1 MKKNMKKVSAFK
13 LFYDEFVYRENS
25 NISYALIERNIEKI
39 RELTLELRKTS
50 KVDVD
55 FYMVKLDRA
64 NSRIKEQLN
73 EMYKA
78 NVALFEYFF
87 LLYKSC
93 MEMCNDKV
101 LDMPFLI
108 SCAFYEDY
116 RLDNKTA
123 EELESS
129 PYVVP
134 KFTSLEKKEI
144 RNDAKGMTKLEY
156 FVKKLSNSENVSQY
170 TKFIDKARAIMNTK
184 PTINESHNDYFARGE
199 NFLKDFDVICSR
211 LEEKAKLNGDYE
223 IVSDYMEVVF
233 RKKFNDWSVELKK
246 VALEYLDKN
255 YKKMKESNEIKGC
268 FNLANDISF
277 ESFKDLTE
285 DLIQEKEK
293 YMKLFENGKFSPV
306 EIMDDTY
313 ISKFKEN
320 LINSFFDKRYINS
333 LNDDSSVME
342 YVDRTID
349 IYNLAEDL
357 GNQIFERIMFDAS
370 HSPSLKRNNDV
381 RSAIITKIYDLYN
394 PIYLLALFE
403 KAKNG
408 FESLLANNSSKFI
421 KDYNAKLTEKKLQ
434 YDFHGPLP
442 TMKSIKTKILDR
454 RKEFIVEHCITELK
468 SRDLLESYDTRNYDL
483 EIVAKDIEINE
494 MITLYDQI
502 KYKVNTFDYSSLYF
516 YNKEIALDGYE
527 KQETLKAAQEF
538 VVKDICSKLKIN
550 NLSAN
555 EMKERYRDIC
565 YGYFNEECLFVSD
578 KEEIEVNDNLEF
590 FYKVRDKFI
599 QSSKWNEFLTNN
611 KIKSSLQ

>member
-1 MKKNMKKVSAFK
+1 MKKNMKRVSAFK

-25 NISYALIERNIEKI
+25 SISYASIERNIDKI
-39 RELTLELRKTS
+39 RELTLGLRKTS

-73 EMYKA
+73 EMYKV

-101 LDMPFLI
+101 SDMPFLI

-144 RNDAKGMTKLEY
+144 RNDAKGMTKFEY
-156 FVKKLSNSENVSQY
+156 FVKKISNSENVTQY

-184 PTINESHNDYFARGE
+184 PNINESHSDYFARVE
-199 NFLKDFDVICSR
+199 RFLKDFEAICGR

-233 RKKFNDWSVELKK
+233 RKKFNEWSVEIKK
-246 VALEYLDKN
+246 VALEYLDKT
-255 YKKMKESNEIKGC
+255 YKKMKESNEIKVC

-285 DLIQEKEK
+285 DLIKEKEK
-293 YMKLFENGKFSPV
+293 YMKLFENGKFNSI
-306 EIMDDTY
+306 EIMDDSY

-333 LNDDSSVME
+333 LNDNSNVME
-342 YVDRTID
+342 YVERTID

-370 HSPSLKRNNDV
+370 HSSSLKRNNDV

-421 KDYNAKLTEKKLQ
+421 KDYNAKLAEKKLQ

-442 TMKSIKTKILDR
+442 TMNSIKMKVLDR

-483 EIVAKDIEINE
+483 EIIAKDIEVNE

-550 NLSAN
+550 NLSAK

-565 YGYFNEECLFVSD
+565 YGYFNEECIFIND
-578 KEEIEVNDNLEF
+578 KEEIEVSDNLES
-590 FYKVRDKFI
+590 FYEIRNRFI

>member
-101 LDMPFLI
+101 SDMPFLI

>member
-1 MKKNMKKVSAFK
+1 MKKNMKRVSAFK

-25 NISYALIERNIEKI
+25 SISYASIERNIDKI
-39 RELTLELRKTS
+39 RELTLGLRKTS

-73 EMYKA
+73 EMYKV

-101 LDMPFLI
+101 SDMPFLI

-144 RNDAKGMTKLEY
+144 RNDAKGMTKFEY
-156 FVKKLSNSENVSQY
+156 FVKKISNSENVTQY

-184 PTINESHNDYFARGE
+184 PNINESHSDYFARVE
-199 NFLKDFDVICSR
+199 RFLKDFEAICGR

-233 RKKFNDWSVELKK
+233 RKKFNEWSVEIKK
-246 VALEYLDKN
+246 VALEYLDKT
-255 YKKMKESNEIKGC
+255 YKKMKESNEIKVC

-285 DLIQEKEK
+285 DLIKEKEK
-293 YMKLFENGKFSPV
+293 YMKLFENGKFNSI
-306 EIMDDTY
+306 EIMNDSY

-333 LNDDSSVME
+333 LNDNSNVME
-342 YVDRTID
+342 YVERTID

-370 HSPSLKRNNDV
+370 HSSSLKRNNDV

-421 KDYNAKLTEKKLQ
+421 KDYNAKLAEKKLQ

-442 TMKSIKTKILDR
+442 TMNSIKMKVLDR

-483 EIVAKDIEINE
+483 EIIAKDIEVNE

-550 NLSAN
+550 NLSAK

-565 YGYFNEECLFVSD
+565 YGYFNEECIFIND
-578 KEEIEVNDNLEF
+578 KEEIEVSDNLES
-590 FYKVRDKFI
+590 FYEIRNRFI

>member
-421 KDYNAKLTEKKLQ
+421 KDYNAKLAEKKLQ

-599 QSSKWNEFLTNN
+599 QSSKWNEFLTKN

>member
-1 MKKNMKKVSAFK
+1 MKKNMKRVSAFK

-25 NISYALIERNIEKI
+25 SISYASIERNIDKI
-39 RELTLELRKTS
+39 RELTLGLRKTS

-73 EMYKA
+73 EMYKV

-101 LDMPFLI
+101 SDMPFLI

-144 RNDAKGMTKLEY
+144 RNDAKGMTKFEY
-156 FVKKLSNSENVSQY
+156 FVKKISNSENVTQY

-184 PTINESHNDYFARGE
+184 PNINESHSDYFARVE
-199 NFLKDFDVICSR
+199 RFLKDFEAICGR

-233 RKKFNDWSVELKK
+233 RKKFNEWSVEIKK
-246 VALEYLDKN
+246 VALEYLDKT
-255 YKKMKESNEIKGC
+255 YKKMKESNEIKVC

-285 DLIQEKEK
+285 DLIKEKEK
-293 YMKLFENGKFSPV
+293 YMKLFENGKFNSI
-306 EIMDDTY
+306 EIMDDSY

-333 LNDDSSVME
+333 LNDNSNVME
-342 YVDRTID
+342 YVERTID

-370 HSPSLKRNNDV
+370 HSSSLKRNNDV

-421 KDYNAKLTEKKLQ
+421 KDYNAKLAEKKLQ

-442 TMKSIKTKILDR
+442 TMNSIKMKVLDR

-483 EIVAKDIEINE
+483 EIIAKDIEVNE

-527 KQETLKAAQEF
+527 KQETLKARQEF

-550 NLSAN
+550 NLSAK

-565 YGYFNEECLFVSD
+565 YGYFNEECIFIND
-578 KEEIEVNDNLEF
+578 KEEIEVSDNLES
-590 FYKVRDKFI
+590 FYEIRDRFI

>member
-1 MKKNMKKVSAFK
+1 MKKNMKRVSAFK

-25 NISYALIERNIEKI
+25 SISYASIERNIDKI
-39 RELTLELRKTS
+39 RELTLGLRKTS

-73 EMYKA
+73 EMYKV

-101 LDMPFLI
+101 SDMPFLI

-144 RNDAKGMTKLEY
+144 RNDAKGMTKFEY
-156 FVKKLSNSENVSQY
+156 FVKKISNSENVTQY

-184 PTINESHNDYFARGE
+184 PNINESHSDYFARVE
-199 NFLKDFDVICSR
+199 RFLKDFEAICGR

-233 RKKFNDWSVELKK
+233 RKKFNEWSVEIKK
-246 VALEYLDKN
+246 VALEYLDKT
-255 YKKMKESNEIKGC
+255 YKKMKESNEIKVC

-285 DLIQEKEK
+285 DLIKEKEK
-293 YMKLFENGKFSPV
+293 YMKLFENGKFNSI
-306 EIMDDTY
+306 EIMDDSY

-333 LNDDSSVME
+333 LNDNSNVME
-342 YVDRTID
+342 YVERTID

-370 HSPSLKRNNDV
+370 HSSSLKRNNDV

-421 KDYNAKLTEKKLQ
+421 KDYNAKLAEKKLQ

-442 TMKSIKTKILDR
+442 TMNSIKMKVLDR

-483 EIVAKDIEINE
+483 EIIAKDIEVNE

-550 NLSAN
+550 NLSAK

-565 YGYFNEECLFVSD
+565 YGYFNEECIFIND
-578 KEEIEVNDNLEF
+578 KEEIEVSDNLES
-590 FYKVRDKFI
+590 FYEIRDRFI

>member
-101 LDMPFLI
+101 SDMPFLI

-599 QSSKWNEFLTNN
+599 QSSKWNEFLTKN

>member
-101 LDMPFLI
+101 SDMPFLI

-306 EIMDDTY
+306 EIMDDSY

>member
-1 MKKNMKKVSAFK
+1 MKKNMKRVSAFK

-25 NISYALIERNIEKI
+25 SISYASIERNIDKI
-39 RELTLELRKTS
+39 RELTLGLRKTS

-73 EMYKA
+73 EMYKV

-93 MEMCNDKV
+93 MEMCHDKV
-101 LDMPFLI
+101 SDMPFLI

-144 RNDAKGMTKLEY
+144 RNDAKGMTKFEY
-156 FVKKLSNSENVSQY
+156 FVKKISNSENVTQY

-184 PTINESHNDYFARGE
+184 PNINESHSDYFARVE
-199 NFLKDFDVICSR
+199 RFLKDFEAICGR

-233 RKKFNDWSVELKK
+233 RKKFNEWSVEIKK
-246 VALEYLDKN
+246 VALEYLDKT
-255 YKKMKESNEIKGC
+255 YKKMKESNEIKVC

-285 DLIQEKEK
+285 DLIKEKEK
-293 YMKLFENGKFSPV
+293 YMKLFENGKFNSI
-306 EIMDDTY
+306 EIMDDSY

-333 LNDDSSVME
+333 LNDNSNVME
-342 YVDRTID
+342 YVERTID

-370 HSPSLKRNNDV
+370 HSSSLKRNNDV

-421 KDYNAKLTEKKLQ
+421 KDYNAKLAEKKLQ

-442 TMKSIKTKILDR
+442 TMNSIKMKVLDR

-483 EIVAKDIEINE
+483 EIIAKDIEVNE

-550 NLSAN
+550 NLSAK

-565 YGYFNEECLFVSD
+565 YGYFNEECIFIND
-578 KEEIEVNDNLEF
+578 KEEIEVSDNLES
-590 FYKVRDKFI
+590 FYEIRNRFI